1 MQKKIKMKLST
12 YSLHNYK
19 TLPQA
24 EKLTSE
30 LKEAIDVVGNVFP
43 FKTNNYVI
51 DELIDWDNVAEDP
64 FFKLTFP
71 QIDMLSKNN
80 YSLMWNTL
88 MGTNNKDIIK
98 SIANKI
104 RLQLNPHPAGQMDM
118 NVPRLNGNSIAGMQ
132 HKYKETVLFFPSQGQ
147 TCHAYCT
154 FCFRWPQFVGM
165 EGLKFMNKESATL
178 YDYVKTNKEVTDIL
192 FTGGDPMIMKA
203 KVFATYIE
211 PFLQRRP
218 DNLQSI
224 RIGTKVLSYWPYK
237 FISDDDADEYLD
249 LFERIVKSGINL
261 SIMAHFSHPRE
272 LDTEAVKIAIQKL
285 RATGVQIRTQSPLLK
300 NINNS
305 PEIWSEM
312 WRKQVNLNC
321 IPYYMFIPRDT
332 GAQDYF
338 AVTLEDAWKIFREAY
353 QNVSGICRT
362 VRGPSMSCSPG
373 KVQVLGISEI
383 NTTKYFV
390 LRMLQGRNPNWA
402 GRPFFAKYDPKA
414 IWMDD
419 LVPAFEEKFFFED
432 ELKLMEEISLDKT
445 A

>member
-1 MQKKIKMKLST
+1 MKLNS
-12 YSLHNYK
+12 YSLNNYK

-24 EKLTSE
+24 EKLSAE

-43 FKTNNYVI
+43 FKTNNYVVN
-51 DELIDWDNVAEDP
+51 ELIDWDNVAEDP

-71 QIDMLSKNN
+71 QKDMLSKNN

-98 SIANKI
+98 TTADKI

-118 NVPRLNGNSIAGMQ
+118 NVPTINGNSISGMQ

-178 YDYVKTNKEVTDIL
+178 FEYVKANKEVTDIL

-203 KVFATYIE
+203 KVFASYIE

-237 FISDDDADEYLD
+237 FISDDDADEYLN

-272 LDTEAVKIAIQKL
+272 LDTEAAKIAIQKL

-362 VRGPSMSCSPG
+362 VRGPSMSCTPG

-383 NTTKYFV
+383 NSTKYFV

>member
-1 MQKKIKMKLST
+1 MKLST

-237 FISDDDADEYLD
+237 FISDDDADEYLN

-362 VRGPSMSCSPG
+362 VRGPSMSCTPG

>member
-1 MQKKIKMKLST
+1 MKLSS

-19 TLPQA
+19 SLLQA
-24 EKLTSE
+24 NKLSSD
-30 LKEAIDVVGNVFP
+30 LLEAIDVVGNVFP
-43 FKTNNYVI
+43 FKTNNYVVN
-51 DELIDWDNVAEDP
+51 ELIDWDNVAEDP
-64 FFKLTFP
+64 MFKLTFP
-71 QIDMLSKNN
+71 QRGMLSKNN

-88 MGTNNKDIIK
+88 VGTNNKDIIK
-98 SIANKI
+98 SSANKI
-104 RLQLNPHPAGQMDM
+104 RLQLNPHPAGQMDL
-118 NVPRLNGNSIAGMQ
+118 NIPSLNGNAIPGMQ

-178 YDYVKTNKEVTDIL
+178 YEYVNTNKEITDIL

-203 KVFATYIE
+203 NVFSGYIE
-211 PFLQRRP
+211 PFLAKKLG
-218 DNLQSI
+218 NLQSI

-237 FISDDDADEYLD
+237 FLLDDDADEYLK

-261 SIMAHFSHPRE
+261 SIMAHFSHTRE
-272 LDTEAVKIAIQKL
+272 LETEAVRRAIERL
-285 RATGVQIRTQSPLLK
+285 RSTGVQIRCQSPLLK
-300 NINNS
+300 NINDS
-305 PEIWSEM
+305 AEIWSEM

-338 AVTLEDAWKIFREAY
+338 AVTLENAWKVFRDAY
-353 QNVSGICRT
+353 QKVSGICRT
-362 VRGPSMSCSPG
+362 VRGPSMSCNPG

-383 NTTKYFV
+383 GNQKFFV
-390 LRMLQGRNPNWA
+390 LRMLQGRNSNWA

-419 LVPAFEEKFFFED
+419 LVPAFEDKFFFED
-432 ELKLMEEISLDKT
+432 ELRSMAETGLSKT